1 MAKVGAQRAAELT
14 GKSKS
19 TIQRAMKSG
28 KISYELNEHS
38 QRIIDVSELE
48 RAFGLVPQG
57 TTPAATTGE
66 AVVPGQ
72 VVVQTPSAEME
83 IQNAKHEMEKERL
96 NLQIQLLNEQL
107 ESARE
112 QITDL
117 KAQRDQ
123 WQKQAQQVLLTSQVS
138 QKQAEERI
146 NELRER
152 EESRQRAVQ
161 QRRAQQQGTQG
172 SSNTAGKPQFRSVK
186 DGNQNAQKQKGSLL
200 TSFFK
205 GKSKRRA

>member
-57 TTPAATTGE
+57 TTTS
-66 AVVPGQ
+66 AVSTDNTVPGQ
-72 VVVQTPSAEME
+72 VVVQSSSAELE

-107 ESARE
+107 EAARE
-112 QITDL
+112 QINDL

-161 QRRAQQQGTQG
+161 QRRAQQQGNSTQG
-172 SSNTAGKPQFRSVK
+172 SAGKPQFRSVK
-186 DGNQNAQKQKGSLL
+186 AGNQNAQKQKGSLL

-205 GKSKRRA
+205 GKKKRTA